1 MSPSGTN
8 MMTVEHE
15 RAFHL
20 ERADQCRKMAAAAG
34 DQAIRN
40 LHEQLAQ
47 FHEAE
52 ASRRQSELA
61 IGDDGE

>member
-1 MSPSGTN
+1 MS
-8 MMTVEHE
+8 VEEE

-20 ERADQCRKMAAAAG
+20 ERAEQCRKMAAEAS
-34 DQAIRN
+34 DPAIRN

-52 ASRRQSELA
+52 ARRQIIDLA
-61 IGDDGE
+61 ANQGDLATP